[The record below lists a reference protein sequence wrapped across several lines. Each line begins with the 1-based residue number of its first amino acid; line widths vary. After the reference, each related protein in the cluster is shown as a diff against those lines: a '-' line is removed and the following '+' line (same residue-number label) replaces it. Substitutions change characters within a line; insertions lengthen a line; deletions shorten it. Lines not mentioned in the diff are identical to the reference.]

1 MLGIYAWLLHT
12 NEVHPRAV
20 TLVAIHLH
28 QHGYSLGGYVRRQR
42 PGTEKKTAL
51 KVDTS
56 GICFG
61 ILCDISK

>member
-1 MLGIYAWLLHT
+1 MHT
-12 NEVHPRAV
+12 NEAHPWAM
-20 TLVAIHLH
+20 TQVATYLH
-28 QHGYSLGGYVRRQR
+28 QHGYSLGGYVRRQH

-61 ILCDISK
+61 ILYDINK